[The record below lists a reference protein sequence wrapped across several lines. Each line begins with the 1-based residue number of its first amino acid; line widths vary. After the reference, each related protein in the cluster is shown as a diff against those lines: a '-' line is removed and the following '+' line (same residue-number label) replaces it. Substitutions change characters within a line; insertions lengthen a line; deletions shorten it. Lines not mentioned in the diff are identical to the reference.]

1 MKVLRN
7 TIPVIILMVIG
18 WLGFL
23 TIALIES
30 ILIERVFPMISSEGL
45 VKALLQLLS
54 VILMALVWLTLWYKL
69 TKHYRETGKLL

>member
-1 MKVLRN
+1 MGVLRN
-7 TIPVIILMVIG
+7 TTPVIILMVIG

-30 ILIERVFPMISSEGL
+30 ILIERVFPMISREGL
-45 VKALLQLLS
+45 VKAILQLLS
-54 VILMALVWLTLWYKL
+54 ITVMALVWLTLWYKL